1 MNLRTLLVISCLSAG
16 IVNATA
22 QTTAV
27 KPVVAHQSDSLRV
40 YAGTYAFTSGSPIS
54 TFTITVKDGSLYGDA
69 GMGEN
74 KLIKQDKAD
83 QFKST
88 SSYGSII
95 TFVRDAATKAITGLT
110 LAAQGQELS
119 ATKAK

>member
-1 MNLRTLLVISCLSAG
+1 MNLRTLLIISFLSAG
-16 IVNATA
+16 MINASA
-22 QTTAV
+22 QTTTPTPAT
-27 KPVVAHQSDSLRV
+27 ANQSDSLRV
-40 YAGTYAFTSGSPIS
+40 YAGTYTFSGGSPIS
-54 TFTITVKDGSLYGDA
+54 TFTITVKDGFLYGDA

-74 KLIKQDKAD
+74 KLIKQAQAD

-95 TFVRDAATKAITGLT
+95 TFIRDAATKAVTGLT